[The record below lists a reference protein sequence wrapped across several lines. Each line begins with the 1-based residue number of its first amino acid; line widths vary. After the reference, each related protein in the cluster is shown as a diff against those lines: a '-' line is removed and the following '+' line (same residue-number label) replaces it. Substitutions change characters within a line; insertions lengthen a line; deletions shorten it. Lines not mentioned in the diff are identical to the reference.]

1 MQKVTPSKTQ
11 REFCGS
17 GLSLWQ
23 FSSHFAHHERDYWY
37 LNFQSAGNSHPIIDQ
52 IVTLIDQCCTLTI
65 RRLTKSQDEE
75 PPPQAT

>member
-1 MQKVTPSKTQ
+1 M
-11 REFCGS
+11 
-17 GLSLWQ
+17 
-23 FSSHFAHHERDYWY
+23 RDYWY